1 VYGTKRGKDARV
13 RRGGENV
20 RGPRRESLPFATSTI
35 RDGRADWRRQQ
46 NRGTRVQCIVPCDAV
61 CRVVVG
67 GEGKV
72 RSRLRRGIVHGQAL
86 SRFAAMSGRYQSR
99 SGIPH
104 TVRILQHRSIL
115 LVWTERILMNY
126 RWKLGMGKGP
136 RVLDRRSRGDEGR
149 REEMN
154 G

>member
-1 VYGTKRGKDARV
+1 VVYGTRRGKDARV

-46 NRGTRVQCIVPCDAV
+46 DRGTRVQCIVPCDAV

-86 SRFAAMSGRYQSR
+86 SRYAAMSLPIQKRNS
-99 SGIPH
+99 PH
-104 TVRILQHRSIL
+104 SA
-115 LVWTERILMNY
+115 NY
-126 RWKLGMGKGP
+126 TTPKYLAGM
-136 RVLDRRSRGDEGR
+136 DRTDSNELPMEARDG
-149 REEMN
+149 
-154 G
+154 